1 VSDSVLRPQVGSTLL
16 MDGDGVILMDRLRQV
31 DVKAEHFERQVTR
44 AEQERDDWEQKHS
57 VSSISL
63 GEQNEANYCRRL
75 SRSTSNPSESST
87 SLSPRWR
94 VL

>member
-1 VSDSVLRPQVGSTLL
+1 MDEYKGSNT
-16 MDGDGVILMDRLRQV
+16 DDRLRQV

-57 VSSISL
+57 VSVPLSD
-63 GEQNEANYCRRL
+63 QDRADYYRRL

-87 SLSPRWR
+87 SSSPRWR

>member
-1 VSDSVLRPQVGSTLL
+1 
-16 MDGDGVILMDRLRQV
+16 MDRLRQV

-57 VSSISL
+57 VSSRVPEL
-63 GEQNEANYCRRL
+63 DRADYDRRL

-87 SLSPRWR
+87 SSSPRWR
-94 VL
+94 VLYVPSTLMIEQR

>member
-1 VSDSVLRPQVGSTLL
+1 VSYDNPAAGRMYLPNVMGLVL
-16 MDGDGVILMDRLRQV
+16 INRLRQV

-57 VSSISL
+57 VSARVPDL
-63 GEQNEANYCRRL
+63 DRADNDRRL

-87 SLSPRWR
+87 SSSPLWR